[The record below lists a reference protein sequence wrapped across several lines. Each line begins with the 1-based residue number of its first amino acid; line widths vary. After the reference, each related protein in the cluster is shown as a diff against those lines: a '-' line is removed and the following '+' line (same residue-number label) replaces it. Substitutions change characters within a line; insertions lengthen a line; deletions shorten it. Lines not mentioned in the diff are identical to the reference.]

1 MRTLLIHLR
10 VTKAEVTKRRVS
22 KESLRTSPS
31 LIRSN
36 IKYLIK
42 YRPKDLVDENV
53 DPNGNIQ
60 NVSTFESAN
69 SV

>member
-1 MRTLLIHLR
+1 MRILLTHLR
-10 VTKAEVTKRRVS
+10 ATKAEVTKRRVS
-22 KESLRTSPS
+22 KENLRTSPS
-31 LIRSN
+31 LTKSN

-60 NVSTFESAN
+60 NVSTYESAN